1 MSQTKSLKV
10 IKKVT
15 LVSIIVNLII
25 AILKIAL
32 GTLGQSQAIIADGIH
47 SLSDMIS
54 DVVLLFSAK
63 FFTKPADESFQHG
76 YHKVE
81 VMVIFMIGFLL
92 FLVGIGVAYQ
102 GVLNLVSHK
111 VVIPDKIAAI
121 AALISIIFKE
131 ALYHYTVVQAKT
143 IKSTALVANAWHH
156 RSDAL
161 SSIPAFIGV
170 LIAHYFP
177 TYYYIDSFAA
187 LIVSGFIIH
196 VAWELVRPSLENV
209 LDRSAPKELVDQI
222 YDTIVQTEGVISTH
236 KIRTRYLGPST
247 VSVDLHIQVEGELTV
262 TEGHDISGAAKARI
276 LNRFDEVVDVII
288 HLEPEHD

>member
-1 MSQTKSLKV
+1 MPQTKSLQI

-15 LVSIIVNLII
+15 LVSIITNLII
-25 AILKIAL
+25 AVLKVTL

-54 DVVLLFSAK
+54 DLVLLFSAK

-81 VMVIFMIGFLL
+81 VMVVFLIGFLL
-92 FLVGIGVAYQ
+92 FLVGIGIAYQ

-121 AALISIIFKE
+121 AALISILFKE
-131 ALYHYTVVQAKT
+131 GLYHYTVKEAKQ
-143 IKSTALVANAWHH
+143 INSTALIANAWHH

-161 SSIPAFIGV
+161 SSIPAFVGV

-177 TYYYIDSFAA
+177 AYYFIDSFAA

-196 VAWELVRPSLENV
+196 VAWELVKPSLDNV
-209 LDRSAPKELVDQI
+209 LDRSAPKELIDQI
-222 YDTIVQTEGVISTH
+222 YSTVVETEGVISTH
-236 KIRTRYLGPST
+236 KIRTRYLGPAT
-247 VSVDLHIQVEGELTV
+247 LSVDLHVQVDGTMSV
-262 TEGHDISGAAKARI
+262 TDGHDICGATKARI
-276 LNRFDEVVDVII
+276 LNRFDEVIDVII